1 MYDHTPFSWDEESQ
15 FISPKTVTITVGDD
29 SETNTVIPSKIKLK
43 KSGQTMTTKSV
54 QLSIPTDETEQTSQM
69 PMYKMFWKNQFDNMV
84 VSIFKA
90 VDDLNHIVYLRN
102 DKEPT
107 AEEYDWQK
115 TVRSSYWA
123 SNNEIKFFVSGG
135 LYQRS
140 SLVYV
145 GILVSSPE
153 SSGMMYAN
161 NCYCKI
167 TCIK

>member
-15 FISPKTVTITVGDD
+15 FISSKTVTITVGDD
-29 SETNTVIPSKIKLK
+29 NATNTVIPSKIKLK
-43 KSGQTMTTKSV
+43 NSGQPMTTKSV
-54 QLSIPTDETEQTSQM
+54 QVSIPTDETEQTSQM
-69 PMYKMFWKNQFDNMV
+69 LMYKMFWKNPFDNMV
-84 VSIFKA
+84 VSVFNA
-90 VDDLNHIVYLRN
+90 VDQLSHIVYLRK

-115 TVRSSYWA
+115 TVRSSDWA
-123 SNNEIKFFVSGG
+123 SDNEIKFFVSGG

-153 SSGMMYAN
+153 SSG
-161 NCYCKI
+161 I
-167 TCIK
+167 I

>member
-1 MYDHTPFSWDEESQ
+1 
-15 FISPKTVTITVGDD
+15 
-29 SETNTVIPSKIKLK
+29 
-43 KSGQTMTTKSV
+43 
-54 QLSIPTDETEQTSQM
+54 
-69 PMYKMFWKNQFDNMV
+69 MYKMFWKNQFDNMV

-123 SNNEIKFFVSGG
+123 SNNEIKFFISGG

-153 SSGMMYAN
+153 SSGMQRL
-161 NCYCKI
+161 
-167 TCIK
+167 